1 MDKTVAI
8 SLGGFSFTLD
18 EIAFKKLKIYLDDVR
33 NSLHDIDGVD
43 DIIEDVEIR
52 IAELFRERL
61 SFREVVSNDDID
73 FVIATMGHPNQY
85 RVEEEVEEVYIKTE
99 RVGIKPTKKR
109 LFRDPDDKI
118 ISGLSA
124 GLAHYFG
131 LDSWAIRAGWL
142 ILGFLGIFGGFSLLF
157 VLISYVVLLA
167 IVPLAKTTSEKLQM
181 YGKPANIET
190 LKKNA
195 QEASEAVANGGR
207 ELSSKLG
214 GVFSL
219 IGKILFGFLGA
230 MICLIGVSLIIGG
243 FAIAFTTWTDI
254 PTELFGYLVEDKWMS
269 IATKISGGLLAII
282 PGILITLLGVRCFT
296 KLKINKAL
304 IISSII
310 VWFIALFSI
319 IGISLNT
326 ASKFKSNVERSKDQ
340 SFNIPSDTLVVNFKD
355 EKDGD
360 YIFNSIGD
368 LEQLIDENGNL
379 LVPIDDQITIKESD
393 DNNFKIDVKY
403 SSKGGNSKEA
413 KRNLESI
420 DYNYQIK
427 ENQLILDEFIKIK
440 PSGKFRNQTVDI
452 TLYIP
457 KNKIILTKGVDR
469 IITDNQG
476 ETNNFYD
483 NINKLFINNGEKIVC
498 LNCENEDGNSNEYED
513 DFENIEINVEDSS
526 DKAKVKID
534 KNGIRIESNDGTVGI
549 STNSKKNN
557 NQINYKDDT
566 DNINIDYGS
575 N

>member
-33 NSLHDIDGVD
+33 NSLHGVDGVD

-61 SFREVVSNDDID
+61 RFREVVSNDDVD

-85 RVEEEVEEVYIKTE
+85 RVEEEEEVYVKTE
-99 RVGIKPTKKR
+99 RVEIKPTKKR

-131 LDSWAIRAGWL
+131 LDPWAIRAGWL
-142 ILGFLGIFGGFSLLF
+142 ILGFLGIFGGFSLLL

-195 QEASEAVANGGR
+195 QEASEAVANGSR
-207 ELSSKLG
+207 ALSSKLG

-219 IGKILFGFLGA
+219 IGKLLFGLLGGIIFLVG
-230 MICLIGVSLIIGG
+230 IGLIIGG
-243 FAIAFTTWTDI
+243 FAIAFTTWTEV
-254 PTELFGYLVEDKWMS
+254 PTELFGYLVEDQWMS
-269 IATKISGGLLAII
+269 IATKILGGLLMII
-282 PGILITLLGVRCFT
+282 PGVLITILGVRCFT
-296 KLKINKAL
+296 KLKISKAL
-304 IISSII
+304 IISSIV

-326 ASKFKSNVERSKDQ
+326 ASKFSNQVERSKNEL
-340 SFNIPSDTLVVNFKD
+340 FNIPSDTLVVNFKD

-368 LEQLIDENGNL
+368 LDQLIDEKGNL
-379 LVPIDDQITIKESD
+379 LVSIKDRITIKESED
-393 DNNFKIDVKY
+393 DHFKIDVKY
-403 SSKGGNSKEA
+403 TSKGGNSKEA

-427 ENQLILDEFIKIK
+427 GNQLILDEFIKIK
-440 PSGKFRNQTVDI
+440 PTGKFRKQSVKI
-452 TLYIP
+452 TLYVP
-457 KNKIILTKGVDR
+457 KNKTIQTKGVDQVV
-469 IITDNQG
+469 IDNQG
-476 ETNNFYD
+476 VEAYFYENNNRFF
-483 NINKLFINNGEKIVC
+483 KNNGEKIVC
-498 LNCENEDGNSNEYED
+498 LNCDNEDDNYKEYDE

-526 DKAKVKID
+526 ENAKVRID
-534 KNGIRIESNDGTVGI
+534 KNGIRIESNDGNIGI
-549 STNSKKNN
+549 STKSKHKN

>member
-33 NSLHDIDGVD
+33 NSLHGVDGVD

-61 SFREVVSNDDID
+61 RFREVVSNDDVD

-85 RVEEEVEEVYIKTE
+85 RVEEEEEVYVKTE
-99 RVGIKPTKKR
+99 RVEIKPTKKR

-131 LDSWAIRAGWL
+131 LDPWAIRAGWL
-142 ILGFLGIFGGFSLLF
+142 ILGFLGIFGGFSLLL

-195 QEASEAVANGGR
+195 QEASEAVANGSR
-207 ELSSKLG
+207 ALSSKLG

-219 IGKILFGFLGA
+219 IGKLLFGLLGGIIFLVG
-230 MICLIGVSLIIGG
+230 IGLIIGG
-243 FAIAFTTWTDI
+243 FAIAFTTWTEV
-254 PTELFGYLVEDKWMS
+254 PTELFGYLVEDQWMS
-269 IATKISGGLLAII
+269 IATKILGGLLMII
-282 PGILITLLGVRCFT
+282 PGVLITILGVRCFT
-296 KLKINKAL
+296 KLKISKAL
-304 IISSII
+304 IISSIV

-326 ASKFKSNVERSKDQ
+326 ASKFSNQVERSKNEL
-340 SFNIPSDTLVVNFKD
+340 FNIPSDTLIVNFKD

-368 LEQLIDENGNL
+368 LDQLIDEKGNL
-379 LVPIDDQITIKESD
+379 LVSIKDRITIKESED
-393 DNNFKIDVKY
+393 DHFKIDVKY
-403 SSKGGNSKEA
+403 TSKGGNSKEA

-427 ENQLILDEFIKIK
+427 GNQLILDEFIKIK
-440 PSGKFRNQTVDI
+440 PTGKFRKQSVKI
-452 TLYIP
+452 TLYVP
-457 KNKIILTKGVDR
+457 KNKTIQTKGVDQVV
-469 IITDNQG
+469 IDNQG
-476 ETNNFYD
+476 VEAYFYENNNRFF
-483 NINKLFINNGEKIVC
+483 KNNGEKIVC
-498 LNCENEDGNSNEYED
+498 LNCDNEDDNYKEYDE

-526 DKAKVKID
+526 ENAKVRID
-534 KNGIRIESNDGTVGI
+534 KNGIRIESNDGNIGI
-549 STNSKKNN
+549 STKSKHKN

>member
-1 MDKTVAI
+1 MDKTVSI

-18 EIAFKKLKIYLDDVR
+18 EIAYKKLKIYLDDVR
-33 NSLHDIDGVD
+33 NSLHDVDGVD

-61 SFREVVSNDDID
+61 SFREVVSNDDVD

-85 RVEEEVEEVYIKTE
+85 RVEEEEEVYVKAE
-99 RVGIKPTKKR
+99 RVEVKSTNKR

-118 ISGLSA
+118 ISGLSS

-131 LDSWAIRAGWL
+131 LDPWAIRAGWL
-142 ILGFLGIFGGFSLLF
+142 ILGFLGIFTAGVSLLF
-157 VLISYVVLLA
+157 VILSYVVLLA
-167 IVPLAKTTSEKLQM
+167 IVPKANTTSEKLQM

-207 ELSSKLG
+207 ALSSKLG
-214 GVFSL
+214 GVFSW
-219 IGKILFGFLGA
+219 IGKILFGLLGGIIFLVG
-230 MICLIGVSLIIGG
+230 IGLIIGG
-243 FAIAFTTWTDI
+243 FALAFTTWTEI
-254 PTELFGYLVEDKWMS
+254 PTELFGYFVEDQWMS
-269 IATKISGGLLAII
+269 IATKILGGLLAII
-282 PGILITLLGVRCFT
+282 PGVLITLLGVRCFT
-296 KLKINKAL
+296 KLKISKAL
-304 IISSII
+304 IISSIV

-326 ASKFKSNVERSKDQ
+326 ASKFSNHVERSKNEL
-340 SFNIPSDTLVVNFKD
+340 FNVPSDTLVVNFKS

-360 YIFNSIGD
+360 YIFNSFND
-368 LEQLIDENGNL
+368 LDQLIDDKGNL
-379 LVPIDDQITIKESD
+379 LVPIKDRITIKESED
-393 DNNFKIDVKY
+393 DKFKIDVKY

-420 DYNYQIK
+420 DYNYEIK
-427 ENQLILDEFIKIK
+427 GNQLILDEFIKIK
-440 PSGKFRNQTVDI
+440 PTGKFRKQTVKI

-457 KNKIILTKGVDR
+457 KNKIIQTKGLEKVV
-469 IITDNQG
+469 IDNQG
-476 ETNNFYD
+476 LESYYYENNNRFF
-483 NINKLFINNGEKIVC
+483 KNNGEKIVC
-498 LNCENEDGNSNEYED
+498 LNCENEDGNYKEYDEN
-513 DFENIEINVEDSS
+513 FENFEINVEDSS
-526 DKAKVKID
+526 ENAKVRID
-534 KNGIRIESNDGTVGI
+534 KNGIRIESNDGNIGI
-549 STNSKKNN
+549 STKSKNKN

>member
-33 NSLHDIDGVD
+33 NSLHGVDGVD

-61 SFREVVSNDDID
+61 RFREVVSNDDVD

-85 RVEEEVEEVYIKTE
+85 RVEEEEEVYVKTE
-99 RVGIKPTKKR
+99 RVEIKPTKKR

-131 LDSWAIRAGWL
+131 LDPWAIRAGWL
-142 ILGFLGIFGGFSLLF
+142 ILGFLGIFGGFSLLL

-207 ELSSKLG
+207 ALSSKLG

-219 IGKILFGFLGA
+219 IGKLLFGLLGGIIFLVG
-230 MICLIGVSLIIGG
+230 IGLIIGG
-243 FAIAFTTWTDI
+243 FAIAFTTWTEV
-254 PTELFGYLVEDKWMS
+254 PTELFGYLVEDQWMS
-269 IATKISGGLLAII
+269 IATKILGGLLMII
-282 PGILITLLGVRCFT
+282 PGVLITILGVRCFT
-296 KLKINKAL
+296 KLKISKAL
-304 IISSII
+304 IISSIV

-326 ASKFKSNVERSKDQ
+326 ASKFSNQVERSKNEL
-340 SFNIPSDTLVVNFKD
+340 FNIPSDTLIVNFKD

-368 LEQLIDENGNL
+368 LDQLIDEKGNL
-379 LVPIDDQITIKESD
+379 LVSIKDRITIKESED
-393 DNNFKIDVKY
+393 DHFKIDVKY
-403 SSKGGNSKEA
+403 TSKGGNSKEA

-427 ENQLILDEFIKIK
+427 GNQLILDEFIKIK
-440 PSGKFRNQTVDI
+440 PTGKFRKQSVKI
-452 TLYIP
+452 TLYVP
-457 KNKIILTKGVDR
+457 KNKTIQTKGVDQVVV
-469 IITDNQG
+469 DNQG
-476 ETNNFYD
+476 LEAYFYENNNRFF
-483 NINKLFINNGEKIVC
+483 KNNGEKIVC
-498 LNCENEDGNSNEYED
+498 LNCDNEDDNYKEYDE

-526 DKAKVKID
+526 DNAKVRID
-534 KNGIRIESNDGTVGI
+534 KNGIRIESNDGNIGI
-549 STNSKKNN
+549 STKSKHKN